1 MGTFFSKLKS
11 FFSKA
16 WAILIIPI
24 SLFLAKI
31 FFGFNKDNKE
41 VKEEIK
47 ETSKEIKQGSK
58 EIEQRLQEVERA
70 EDKLD
75 QQVREIEEILDN
87 PPVKDDDR
95 IHTILPGLKK

>member
-1 MGTFFSKLKS
+1 MNTFFSKLKS

-16 WAILIIPI
+16 WAILIIPL

-31 FFGFNKDNKE
+31 FFGSNKDSKA
-41 VKEEIK
+41 KEEIK
-47 ETSKEIKQGSK
+47 ETSKEIKQESK
-58 EIEQRLQEVERA
+58 EIEQRVQEIEKT

-75 QQVREIEEILDN
+75 QQVQEIEEILDN
-87 PPVKDDDR
+87 PPVKDDDK

>member
-1 MGTFFSKLKS
+1 MSTFFSKLKS

-16 WAILIIPI
+16 WAILIIPL

-31 FFGFNKDNKE
+31 FFGSSKDSKA
-41 VKEEIK
+41 KEEIK
-47 ETSKEIKQGSK
+47 ETSKEIKQESK
-58 EIEQRLQEVERA
+58 EIEQRVQEIEKT

-75 QQVREIEEILDN
+75 QQVQEIEEILDK
-87 PPVKDDDR
+87 PPVKDDDK